1 MRKELISSIPANLI
15 KEEKAEEKVIT
26 VSESIIEEKFKKL
39 LSTIVSRVKTEIQ
52 EEEVEKSKIY

>member
-1 MRKELISSIPANLI
+1 MKKEPISSIPANLI
-15 KEEKAEEKVIT
+15 KEEKTEEKFIT

-52 EEEVEKSKIY
+52 EEEMEKSKIY

>member
-1 MRKELISSIPANLI
+1 MRKEPISSIPANLI

>member
-1 MRKELISSIPANLI
+1 MKKEPISSIPANLI
-15 KEEKAEEKVIT
+15 KEEKTEEKVIT

-52 EEEVEKSKIY
+52 EEEMEKSKIY